1 MVSHGLGLSFVGFR
15 LYKALDELGRRG
27 LFPEGPCTQIVYTL
41 APMYLYR
48 EHFKA
53 EAYAVWVQGPLGLGN
68 WELYCGDSYHAA
80 GNCLAMSSLSGC
92 PRLKLNYVLRPDFHE
107 PSKPSSP

>member
-68 WELYCGDSYHAA
+68 WETL
-80 GNCLAMSSLSGC
+80 LRRLLPRRWELSG
-92 PRLKLNYVLRPDFHE
+92 NV
-107 PSKPSSP
+107 KPVRMPTS